1 MMQSEDLERF
11 RQDMICP
18 HMLKARN
25 PFSCRPLP
33 DISALPLT
41 LSVRNGLSQS
51 IDLRPPIHFLRDSAY
66 HTPRHYYTVACL
78 ALEIGRF
85 NQLGRDDLDLLVAT
99 ALIHDYG
106 YRFLT
111 SREHRVSELRLSSW
125 RSLAMP
131 IERKHILLALS
142 HTIIDSSVCE
152 AMQDLNMATA
162 YSHRREPMSLMQRC
176 LSDAD
181 VLQSCLSLDNYTV
194 ETELLKKEAQHTL
207 CPVSSGFLESVGPM
221 LSCIRG
227 DTVHPLELAR
237 RTTLALWKKSA
248 AQLSTAHT

>member
-1 MMQSEDLERF
+1 MMQDTLEQF
-11 RQDMICP
+11 CQDIISP

-33 DISALPLT
+33 DISALPLA
-41 LSVRNGLSQS
+41 LSVRDGLSQS
-51 IDLRPPIHFLRDSAY
+51 IDLRPSIHFLRDSAY
-66 HTPRHYYTVACL
+66 HTPRHYHTVACL

-85 NQLGRDDLDLLVAT
+85 NQLDQDDLDLLVAT

-106 YRFLT
+106 YRLLT
-111 SREHRVSELRLSSW
+111 SREQRLSDLRTSSW

-131 IERKHILLALS
+131 MERKHILLACN
-142 HTIIDSSVCE
+142 HRIIEEGVCE
-152 AMQDLNMATA
+152 VMQDLNMATA

-227 DTVHPLELAR
+227 EHVHPLEQAR
-237 RTTLALWKKSA
+237 RTTLALWKECA
-248 AQLSTAHT
+248 EQPAENA